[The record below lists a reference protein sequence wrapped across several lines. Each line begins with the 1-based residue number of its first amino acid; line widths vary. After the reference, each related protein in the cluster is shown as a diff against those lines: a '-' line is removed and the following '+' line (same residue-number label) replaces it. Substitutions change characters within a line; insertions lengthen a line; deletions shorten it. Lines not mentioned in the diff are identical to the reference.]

1 MQHQLVGELTL
12 QYETFTLPDDP
23 DQMLVTYSAVPG
35 SESDQALRLLASWT
49 SPAPDPA
56 AREKSRFAQR
66 APELP

>member
-1 MQHQLVGELTL
+1 MHHQLVGELTL

-49 SPAPDPA
+49 
-56 AREKSRFAQR
+56 
-66 APELP
+66 